1 MIKCS
6 QVQDQ
11 INTDA
16 RIISYWISY
25 LTDEE
30 QEELLL
36 SDYDDDENQKVLKDN
51 SPLIDAHIA
60 ETFWKYKKK
69 TIDII
74 SLKTLIENMNSFME
88 EICWE
93 KVPLE
98 KLCLVD
104 ERNQNTW
111 NFWRLELKK
120 LMLNEHGEPSMNQEI
135 KAGTYWKSYAS

>member
-11 INTDA
+11 INTDP

-60 ETFWKYKKK
+60 ETLWKYKKK

-74 SLKTLIENMNSFME
+74 SLKTLIENMNSLME
-88 EICWE
+88 EICW
-93 KVPLE
+93 KRYL
-98 KLCLVD
+98 
-104 ERNQNTW
+104 
-111 NFWRLELKK
+111 WR
-120 LMLNEHGEPSMNQEI
+120 
-135 KAGTYWKSYAS
+135 SYAW